1 MHNKDDV
8 QIRLAKQSING
19 RETSL
24 LTILAVW
31 WLVGWLDA
39 WLDGRMDGW
48 LVGRSVSWS
57 VSHKKRMGIYTSNTP
72 IGAFVFISI
81 LLSLTIN
88 KVLKNTLQ
96 KLKLKATGVWTMGAR
111 WKKCLLQR
119 CFASKRSL
127 TVVFVV
133 EDLVEGDNLE
143 RLEAHATLAS
153 GIRNPDG
160 GYP

>member
-1 MHNKDDV
+1 M
-8 QIRLAKQSING
+8 
-19 RETSL
+19 
-24 LTILAVW
+24 
-31 WLVGWLDA
+31 VGWSG
-39 WLDGRMDGW
+39 GR
-48 LVGRSVSWS
+48 LVGRSVI
-57 VSHKKRMGIYTSNTP
+57 KKRMGIYTSNTP

-96 KLKLKATGVWTMGAR
+96 RNRNMKFKATGVWTMGAR
-111 WKKCLLQR
+111 WKKRLLQR